1 MTPPFS
7 PEQGSE
13 RGRFVTTH
21 WSLVLAAG
29 DRDEAKARA
38 ALAELCA
45 AYWPPLYG
53 FVRRLGYDA
62 EQARDLTQE
71 FFTRLLEK
79 DHLRAVDQERGK
91 FRTFLLASFRY
102 FLANE
107 YDRATAQKRGGG
119 RPVFSL
125 DFRVTERRNKL
136 EPCHNLT
143 AERLYERRWA
153 MALLEQALARLRAE
167 HNRNGRGALFDALKV
182 YLTGEKAAATHQQL
196 AEQFGMTMGAVA
208 VAIHRLRQRYREVLR
223 EEIGRTV
230 NDPGEIDGEIRDLFA
245 ALG

>member
-1 MTPPFS
+1 MTPPVA
-7 PEQGSE
+7 SE
-13 RGRFVTTH
+13 HGPDSGPFVTTH
-21 WSLVLAAG
+21 WSLVLAAA

-45 AYWPPLYG
+45 AYWPPLYS

-62 EQARDLTQE
+62 EQAQDLTQE
-71 FFTRLLEK
+71 FFARLLEK
-79 DHLRAVDQERGK
+79 DYLKAADQERGK
-91 FRTFLLASFRY
+91 FRTFLLASFRH

-119 RPVFSL
+119 RPVLSL
-125 DFRVTERRNKL
+125 DFRTTEYRNSL
-136 EPCHNLT
+136 EPCHKLT

-167 HNRNGRGALFDALKV
+167 HNRTGRAPLFDALKV
-182 YLTGEKAAATHQQL
+182 YLTGEKAAGTHQQL
-196 AEQFGMTMGAVA
+196 GEQFGMTAGAITVT
-208 VAIHRLRQRYREVLR
+208 IHRLRQRYRELLR

-230 NDPGEIDGEIRDLFA
+230 NDPSEIDGEIRDLFA

>member
-1 MTPPFS
+1 MTS
-7 PEQGSE
+7 PIAPEHGRES
-13 RGRFVTTH
+13 GRFVTTH
-21 WSLVLAAG
+21 WSLVLAAA

-45 AYWPPLYG
+45 AYWPPLYS

-62 EQARDLTQE
+62 EQAQDLTQE

-79 DHLRAVDQERGK
+79 DYLKAADQERGK
-91 FRTFLLASFRY
+91 FRTFLLASFRH

-119 RPVFSL
+119 RPVISL
-125 DFRVTERRNKL
+125 DFRATEQLNNL

-143 AERLYERRWA
+143 ADRLYERRWA
-153 MALLEQALARLRAE
+153 IALLEQALARLRAE
-167 HNRNGRGALFDALKV
+167 HNRSERGKLFDALKV
-182 YLTGEKAAATHQQL
+182 YLTGEKAAGTHQEL
-196 AEQFGMTMGAVA
+196 ADKLGMTAGAITVA
-208 VAIHRLRQRYREVLR
+208 VHRLRQRYRELLR

-230 NDPGEIDGEIRDLFA
+230 NDLSEIDGEIRDLFA